1 MINIGLVG
9 CGTIGSELAVYIQK
23 KLNAKA
29 CLVAVCDV
37 DEDKTSSLCQ
47 KLEPAHPCGCCT
59 NRLPEVMV
67 FDKLIS
73 KVDLVIETAV
83 KQAAVEL
90 ARKTVESG
98 RDIMIMSVGAM
109 LGQQSLFESARQKGV
124 KIYLPSGAI
133 CGLDGVKSASIGNIT
148 KVVLTT
154 TKPPKGLAG
163 APYIIE
169 NKIDLEA
176 IDRDTVIFEGSALDA
191 VTGFPKNVNVSAALS
206 LAGIG
211 PEKTR
216 VLIIASPGAVTNSH
230 QIEVEGQFGKL
241 TSRTENVPSPNNP
254 KTSYLAVLSAM
265 ATLNQIVDSV
275 KVGT

>member
-23 KLNAKA
+23 KLKSKA

-83 KQAAVEL
+83 KQVAVEL

-133 CGLDGVKSASIGNIT
+133 CGLDGVKSGSIGKIT
-148 KVVLTT
+148 KAVLT
-154 TKPPKGLAG
+154 
-163 APYIIE
+163 
-169 NKIDLEA
+169 
-176 IDRDTVIFEGSALDA
+176 
-191 VTGFPKNVNVSAALS
+191 
-206 LAGIG
+206 
-211 PEKTR
+211 
-216 VLIIASPGAVTNSH
+216 
-230 QIEVEGQFGKL
+230 
-241 TSRTENVPSPNNP
+241 
-254 KTSYLAVLSAM
+254 
-265 ATLNQIVDSV
+265 
-275 KVGT
+275 